1 VSARSLTLGYSAA
14 DLARSPYARF
24 YKPDIAPLSASARE
38 AVTVGAL
45 PHEVFAGLEDAA
57 RLVAA
62 RGGQV
67 ETGFTVC
74 PDGETRVFD
83 TTPMPRVTPA
93 MWNWWFAWHG
103 NEAARY
109 KLWHP
114 RAHVHVAWADGEGER
129 DHYVG
134 RTSHVVEYIG
144 ATRIRGSIR
153 FVPPS
158 SLGIDEA
165 ALKKDDSVCICA
177 RIGQVAPA
185 IDAGW
190 LMHHVFPVAGG
201 SEMRSYFWLG
211 GRHVASRG
219 GGAVASSLLRGFAK
233 LFPQAARVPATDLLV
248 HCAQEMS
255 HLAGLLPD
263 IHAAF
268 AGRGAERQEAAQ

>member
-1 VSARSLTLGYSAA
+1 MSTRSLYLGYSAA
-14 DLARSPYARF
+14 DLAQSPYARF
-24 YKPDIAPLSASARE
+24 YKPETAPLSAAARE

-45 PHEVFAGLEDAA
+45 PHELFAGLEDAPK
-57 RLVAA
+57 LVAA

-83 TTPMPRVTPA
+83 TTPMPRVSPA
-93 MWNWWFAWHG
+93 MWSWWFAWHG
-103 NEAARY
+103 SEAARY

-114 RAHVHVAWADGEGER
+114 RAHVHVAWADGAGER

-134 RTSHVVEYIG
+134 RTSHVIEYIG
-144 ATRIRGSIR
+144 ATRLKGAIR
-153 FVPPS
+153 FVAPS

-165 ALKKDDSVCICA
+165 ALAKAGAVCICA
-177 RIGQVAPA
+177 RIGPQAPA

-190 LMHHVFPVAGG
+190 LLHHIFPVAGG

-211 GRHVASRG
+211 GRHIAARS
-219 GGAVASSLLRGFAK
+219 GGAFSSALVRGAAK
-233 LFPQAARVPATDLLV
+233 LFPQATRVPATDLLV

-255 HLAGLLPD
+255 HLAGILPD
-263 IHAAF
+263 IYAAF
-268 AGRGAERQEAAQ
+268 GGQNAPRQEAAQ